1 MKSLVF
7 LSPMH
12 LLVMPL
18 RAWESLV
25 KTVPSE
31 IIVLEWEG
39 QETAWIEITITQLK
53 MTSISLQ
60 KGQITQI
67 SDFKTSSRGM

>member
-1 MKSLVF
+1 
-7 LSPMH
+7 MH

-18 RAWESLV
+18 RTWESLV
-25 KTVPSE
+25 KTVTSE
-31 IIVLEWEG
+31 IILLEWEG

-53 MTSISLQ
+53 RTSISLQ

-67 SDFKTSSRGM
+67 SDLQTSSRGM